1 LTRIAGKDHD
11 PSPDYLK
18 EVFVNGSNSSRWA
31 PISGIAFV
39 AAYIVAMIVAKTP
52 DSSDPAD
59 AIAAYYP
66 DSKSHRVWMIVA
78 AYILIGAGMLFLWFL
93 SDLRSRLRAAEGDH
107 GTLSTLAFG
116 AGVVFVGLLS
126 IGALAL
132 AAVPA
137 SISFAE
143 NRVPV
148 GTDTIEIANS
158 LGYGA
163 ILVGGMLSAAVM
175 IFTVS
180 VLTLRTGAL
189 PKWSAWVGFLAA
201 IALLF
206 AVIWI
211 PQVALLIWTLCVS
224 GAMLARPA
232 VTTQAAYPAPTA

>member
-1 LTRIAGKDHD
+1 M
-11 PSPDYLK
+11 
-18 EVFVNGSNSSRWA
+18 NGSTWSRWA

-39 AAYIVAMIVAKTP
+39 VVYIVAMFVAKAP
-52 DSSDPAD
+52 DSSDPAET
-59 AIAAYYP
+59 IAAYYT
-66 DSKSHRVWMIVA
+66 DSKSHRVSMIVA
-78 AYILIGAGMLFLWFL
+78 AYVLIGAAMLFLWFL
-93 SDLRSRLRAAEGDH
+93 SGLRSRLRAAEGSDS
-107 GTLSTLAFG
+107 TLSTFAFA
-116 AGVVFVGLLS
+116 AGVIFVGLIS
-126 IGALAL
+126 VGGLAL
-132 AAVPA
+132 ASVPA

-148 GTDTIEIANS
+148 GADTIEIFMS

-175 IFTVS
+175 IFAIS

-189 PKWSAWVGFLAA
+189 PRWSAYVGFLSA

-211 PQVALLIWTLCVS
+211 PQIALLIWTLCVS

-232 VTTQAAYPAPTA
+232 EATQAVPTPTA

>member
-1 LTRIAGKDHD
+1 M
-11 PSPDYLK
+11 
-18 EVFVNGSNSSRWA
+18 NGSTCSRWA

-39 AAYIVAMIVAKTP
+39 AVYIFAMFAAKTP

-59 AIAAYYP
+59 TIAAYYP

-78 AYILIGAGMLFLWFL
+78 AYVLIGAAMLFLWFL
-93 SDLRSRLRAAEGDH
+93 SGLRSRLRAAEGSD
-107 GTLSTLAFG
+107 GTLSTLAFA
-116 AGVVFVGLLS
+116 AGVLFVGLIS
-126 IGALAL
+126 VGGLAL
-132 AAVPA
+132 ASVPA

-143 NRVPV
+143 NHVTV
-148 GTDTIEIANS
+148 GADTIEILMS

-175 IFTVS
+175 IFTIS

-189 PKWSAWVGFLAA
+189 PRWSAWVGFLAA

-224 GAMLARPA
+224 GAMLARPE
-232 VTTQAAYPAPTA
+232 VTTQAVATPTA

>member
-1 LTRIAGKDHD
+1 M
-11 PSPDYLK
+11 
-18 EVFVNGSNSSRWA
+18 NGSTWSRWA

-39 AAYIVAMIVAKTP
+39 AVYIFGMIVAKTP

-78 AYILIGAGMLFLWFL
+78 AYVLIGAAMLFLWFL
-93 SDLRSRLRAAEGDH
+93 SGLRSRLRAAEGGD
-107 GTLSTLAFG
+107 GTLSTLAFA
-116 AGVVFVGLLS
+116 AGLVFVVLLS
-126 IGALAL
+126 VGVLAL

-137 SISFAE
+137 SMSFAE
-143 NRVPV
+143 NHVPV
-148 GTDTIEIANS
+148 GADTIEIANS

-189 PKWSAWVGFLAA
+189 PKWTAWVGFLAA

-211 PQVALLIWTLCVS
+211 PQIALLIWMLCVS

-232 VTTQAAYPAPTA
+232 VTRQAVPTPTA

>member
-1 LTRIAGKDHD
+1 MNGKTW
-11 PSPDYLK
+11 
-18 EVFVNGSNSSRWA
+18 SRWA

-39 AAYIVAMIVAKTP
+39 AVYVIAMFVQKTP
-52 DSSDPAD
+52 DSSDPAA

-78 AYILIGAGMLFLWFL
+78 AYVLIGAAMLFLWFL
-93 SDLRSRLRAAEGDH
+93 SGLRSRLRAAEGAD

-116 AGVVFVGLLS
+116 AGLIFVGLVS

-137 SISFAE
+137 SMSFAE
-143 NRVPV
+143 NKVPV
-148 GTDTIEIANS
+148 GADTIEIANS

-175 IFTVS
+175 IFTIS

-189 PKWSAWVGFLAA
+189 PRWSAWVGFLAA

-211 PQVALLIWTLCVS
+211 PQIALLIWTLCVS

-232 VTTQAAYPAPTA
+232 VARQTVSTPTT

>member
-1 LTRIAGKDHD
+1 MNRSGW
-11 PSPDYLK
+11 
-18 EVFVNGSNSSRWA
+18 SRWA

-39 AAYIVAMIVAKTP
+39 AAYVVGMILAKTP
-52 DSSDPAD
+52 DSSDPAE

-66 DSKSHRVWMIVA
+66 DSKSHRVQMIVA
-78 AYILIGAGMLFLWFL
+78 AYTLIAAGLLFLWFL
-93 SDLRSRLRAAEGDH
+93 SCLRSRLRAAEGDP

-116 AGVVFVGLLS
+116 TGVVFVGLLS
-126 IGALAL
+126 VGALAL

-137 SISFAE
+137 SISFGE
-143 NRVPV
+143 NKAPI
-148 GTDTIEIANS
+148 GADTVQTAQS
-158 LGYGA
+158 LGWGA

-175 IFTVS
+175 IFTS
-180 VLTLRTGAL
+180 SILTLRTGAL

-211 PQVALLIWTLCVS
+211 PQIALLIWALSVS

-232 VTTQAAYPAPTA
+232 VTTQAGYPAPTA